1 MSDASPQHVE
11 GPSEGLSMPID
22 DSCRSHMLEWASTY
36 RGDVSI
42 TTTDGTQ
49 HIGYLFDQTDDFVR
63 MDPTD
68 GSARVQISAADI
80 MQLHFSG
87 RDTAAGKSFDR
98 WIARYVDKTLAGEE
112 AGIDSESLDS

>member
-1 MSDASPQHVE
+1 MSDSSPQDSE
-11 GPSEGLSMPID
+11 GPAEGLDMPID
-22 DSCRSHMLEWASTY
+22 DRCRAHMLEWASTY

-49 HIGYLFDQTDDFVR
+49 YIGYLFDQTDDFVR
-63 MDPTD
+63 LDLTD
-68 GSARVQISAADI
+68 GSARVQIPASDI

-87 RDTAAGKSFDR
+87 RDMAAGKSFDR

-112 AGIDSESLDS
+112 AGIESESLDQ